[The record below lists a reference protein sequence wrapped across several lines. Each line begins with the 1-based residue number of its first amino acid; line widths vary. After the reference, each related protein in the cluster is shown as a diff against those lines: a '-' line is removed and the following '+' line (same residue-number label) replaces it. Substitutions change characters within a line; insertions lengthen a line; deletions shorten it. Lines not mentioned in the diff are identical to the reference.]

1 MNSRTSSVPDLSVFV
16 DYEYEIQ
23 LDANNAGAY
32 VLDVVGSEKR
42 VLEIGAGSGSIT
54 RRLVGINN
62 CDVTAVEINPKSV
75 AKLKNIVER
84 VYQLDLNDSGWVEAI
99 SAEGKFDVVL
109 AADVLEHLY
118 DPWAVIKQMTSLLND
133 TGSIVLSLPH
143 VGHVGL
149 VSAILRSDYPYQ
161 EWGLLDKTHIRFF
174 GLHNIV
180 DMYKNVGFAVTDARF
195 VLFSPHETEFAAD
208 WERVSPAMQT
218 MLSRAPHGRVYQ
230 VVTRAQRAELVPEP
244 LDLLAASLRA
254 AERHPTIAPS
264 GGRLMGFFQKL
275 RRIFGL

>member
-23 LDANNAGAY
+23 LGANNAGAY

-143 VGHVGL
+143 VGHVAL
-149 VSAILRSDYPYQ
+149 MSAILRSDYPYQ
-161 EWGLLDKTHIRFF
+161 EFGLLDKTHIRFF
-174 GLHNIV
+174 GLRNIV
-180 DMYKNVGFAVTDARF
+180 DMYKSVGFAVTDARF
-195 VLFSPHETEFAAD
+195 VLFGPHETEFAAD
-208 WERVSPAMQT
+208 WERVSPAMRT

-275 RRIFGL
+275 RGIFGL